1 MADSMSSS
9 MGESYLM
16 VEITGPVRVRFAPSP
31 TGFLHIGGVRTALF
45 NWLFARHY
53 GGQFILRIEDTDE
66 KRFVQDAADDIMSSM
81 RWVGINW
88 DEGPDI
94 GGPHVPYVQSERKA
108 LGIYQRPADNL
119 VASGHAYKCFVTPEE
134 EEAMRAAWAAKGE
147 RPERFRFRGPERDW
161 TPAQVAEAEASGKPF
176 TIRLKVPFDG
186 ATSFSDLVRGGDQI
200 TISNADL
207 YDLVLLKT
215 SGMPTYHLAHL
226 VDDHI
231 MGVTHVIRGEEWVPS
246 APYHIMLYH
255 AFGWQMPTFA
265 HVPNILRQDGKGKL
279 SKRKDDV
286 STNRFWERGYLPEA
300 MFNYLSLQGWSYD
313 DKTEI
318 MSREEIVER
327 FTIDRVQA
335 SPARWNPDKLKDMNG
350 IYIRSLP
357 ATDVADLLMPYMVKA
372 GMIADPPQAKD
383 RSYLEQMTPL
393 IHERLEELQQAPELL
408 AFFFQDTISY
418 EPKLLIQKQMDA
430 ARSVDILRAAHAAL
444 NSIENWTISEIEE
457 HLRALVESLGVK
469 PGQLFGSIRVAVSGR
484 TVAPPLFD
492 TLAVLG
498 RDRSLARI
506 AAAAVSLE

>member
-1 MADSMSSS
+1 
-9 MGESYLM
+9 M

-53 GGQFILRIEDTDE
+53 GGQFILRLEDTAE
-66 KRFVQDAADDIMSSM
+66 KRCVQDAADDIMASM
-81 RWVGINW
+81 RWVGMNW
-88 DEGPDI
+88 DEGPDV
-94 GGPHVPYVQSERKA
+94 GGPHAPYVQSERKA
-108 LGIYQRPADNL
+108 LGIYQGPADAL
-119 VASGHAYKCFVTPEE
+119 VASGHAYKCFVTPEG

-161 TPAQVAEAEASGKPF
+161 TPAQTAEAEANGRPF
-176 TIRLKVPFDG
+176 TIRLKVPLDG

-200 TISNADL
+200 TIANADL

-226 VDDHI
+226 VDDHL

-246 APYHIMLYH
+246 APYHIMLYQ
-255 AFGWQMPTFA
+255 AFGWHMPTFA

-286 STNRFWERGYLPEA
+286 STNRFWERGYLSQA
-300 MFNYLSLQGWSYD
+300 MFNYLALQGWSYD

-318 MSREEIVER
+318 MSRDEIVAR

-357 ATDVADLLMPYMVKA
+357 TAEVAKLLMPYMVKA
-372 GMIADPPQAKD
+372 GMVADPPRAED
-383 RSYLEQMTPL
+383 LSYLTQLTPL
-393 IHERLEELQQAPELL
+393 VHERLEELQQAAEML
-408 AFFFQDTISY
+408 AFFFADLPAY

-430 ARSVDILRAAHAAL
+430 ARTADVLRAAHAAL
-444 NSIENWTISEIEE
+444 NSIEVWATDTLEAQ
-457 HLRALVESLGVK
+457 LRDLVGRMAVK
-469 PGQLFGSIRVAVSGR
+469 PGQIFGSIRVAVSGR
-484 TVAPPLFD
+484 TVAPPLFE
-492 TLAVLG
+492 TLAALG
-498 RDRSLARI
+498 RERSMARI
-506 AAAAVSLE
+506 AAAAIALE